1 MKPYTIRVTRLTVLP
16 ENEPIF
22 SEMATHFTI
31 DDESAGEFIEVQQE
45 SGSIQAMDQKI
56 QINPEEWPVF
66 KEAIERLLAGM
77 NEEPKGKA
85 Q

>member
-31 DDESAGEFIEVQQE
+31 DDEAAGEFIEIQQQ

-66 KEAIERLLAGM
+66 KEAIETLLAEM
-77 NEEPKGKA
+77 KEEPKGKA